1 MTHTIARIGLASTV
15 KIAAIVSGLAAAI
28 PVALLLILNNLFQ
41 LWDIFVPPDILVPLL
56 AQTAL
61 LGAVA
66 GGMSTALTV
75 VIYNLCA
82 PVFGGVTL
90 HLKPQHP
97 PRKPKNP
104 DSA

>member
-1 MTHTIARIGLASTV
+1 MIHTIIRIGLASTV

-28 PVALLLILNNLFQ
+28 PVALLLILNNLVQFR
-41 LWDIFVPPDILVPLL
+41 DIFVPPDVLAPLL

-66 GGMSTALTV
+66 DGISTALTV

-97 PRKPKNP
+97 PRKPKNLDNP
-104 DSA
+104 